1 MVLPVLWSC
10 CTHKIAGE
18 GFGYC
23 LHCYLFVI
31 IYIIY
36 FFVVGAKMRRRRL
49 TDGRPGTILASEVDI
64 YISMKTDHCFSKE
77 LQRFLLPR
85 GGRGDGVRGRGGPG

>member
-1 MVLPVLWSC
+1 MVIPVLWSC

-49 TDGRPGTILASEVDI
+49 TDGRPGN
-64 YISMKTDHCFSKE
+64 Y
-77 LQRFLLPR
+77 
-85 GGRGDGVRGRGGPG
+85 PGK